1 MPSIQ
6 HLDALLQQVGKVIPK
21 DIPNLHKDLEN
32 NLRVGLDGMFKRME
46 LVTREEFDLQTAVL
60 MKTRAK
66 LTALEKQVTELEQ
79 KIAET
84 KITEG

>member
-6 HLDALLQQVGKVIPK
+6 HLDALLQQVGKAIPK
-21 DIPNLHKDLEN
+21 DIPELHKDIEN
-32 NLRVGLDGMFKRME
+32 NLRVGLDGMFKRMD

-66 LTALEKQVTELEQ
+66 LTALEQQVTQLEQ
-79 KIAET
+79 DLANT
-84 KITEG
+84 KITQG